1 MKQILKLKKKLRSSD
16 SANLS
21 SPQPA
26 SVPSAASTSQIATPS
41 CHQSTGSSL
50 TVPSEGSPAPTST
63 FTATNEAATVSPPSP
78 EPENAV
84 RSVPERLWNE
94 AYNILEEKEPKVV
107 KSYQEILQLVQH
119 EWTDTTAPEELQ
131 ALEHCKTVKSRQ
143 MWRLVYSGLEKS
155 KRQAKLKESVSNII
169 ETIDNLKGVV
179 DKVVKYSSEAAIAWA
194 GVTLGLEILSNPMK
208 EPGINRKGIA
218 YVLSRMEWYWNLVE
232 LVLQDN
238 SSAPSATLRTNLET
252 QIIDFYK
259 KLLLFQM
266 KSACLYY
273 RNWAGVILRDAV
285 KLDDWAGELNNIKDA
300 ERLIQKDIEQYD
312 NQDIRLKLGTI
323 ETSSVDQAE
332 SLETICKLLRE
343 EARLKAKN
351 EQDDKDR
358 DCLAALLITDPRQD
372 KKRIQSQKGDPLN
385 ESYEWIL
392 KSDAYQTLTDNS
404 SSRVLWING
413 PPGKGKTMLL
423 CGIIDELQK
432 SLRPI
437 SFFLC
442 QANVKEEDLSSDI
455 AVLRGLIYVLL
466 EHQPSL
472 ISAIRPSYDKQ
483 KDRLFNSINSSELLG
498 DILTTM
504 LQDPSLNDAILL
516 VDALDEC
523 TINRSKLIKLIAD
536 LSESCNTK
544 WIVSSRDWPEIQ
556 QELADAKGLIC
567 LDLEQEQESVSQAVK
582 SYIRKKVDDLAKTTW
597 KNDSELKDK
606 VFDYMQSHAD
616 DTFLWVALVCER
628 LANSGIRK
636 RLVMEELV
644 KFPTSLVALYQ
655 AMLDRITNS
664 PEADRLKQILAL
676 VCIVY
681 RPLSSA
687 EIPTLVEFMDDYDE
701 EDMEDVIAS
710 CGSFLTLQNGE
721 IFFVHQSAKE
731 FLLDQ
736 GHRILFPH
744 GMKDKHAYIFYRSLE
759 GMEKTLRQDIYELG
773 SPGTLNPVEVP
784 SPDPLCAI
792 KYSCGYWVQHLC
804 KSEFV
809 QDPDLLRL
817 KRVSIFLH
825 SKFTNWLEALSLLGE
840 LSTAIASILLLKTTL
855 ADIPM
860 QELTDFIHDAHRFIY
875 YHKRAIEIAP
885 LQIYCSA
892 LIFSPKSS
900 VIRQHFCYQ
909 IPKWII
915 SKPEMGLQWDH
926 NIQTIYTRPNA
937 RHASYSPD
945 GCYIAVSYSSGFDL
959 YETLSGDL
967 VRQEERF
974 VPFPVTVYSP
984 DGLFLCCL
992 CSGSVLIFSASTLDL
1007 AQELEHNARHC
1018 VFLPDGNNIAL
1029 VYSGDVAVFNWK
1041 TGEALSVLNQI
1052 IRVSSNIA
1060 VLTATHIVGISPTA
1074 TEVQIWSIFK
1084 GECKHNLSWDIG
1096 AINSVACSADGRQ
1109 IAAASTSGIRL
1120 WYLDN
1125 TLGWIVKHDLY
1136 TEGYVYCLAFSEISR
1151 MLISGSTDNLIR
1163 VWDETGDCAK
1173 VLKGHSQPIMFLSVC
1188 GNQLASGSQDDTIK
1202 LWDLSEIVS
1211 DQLRQKQLS
1220 QVQACDYSSQ
1230 ASLESSYPDEGLGV
1244 HSLLFSPKGSMLAL
1258 VSFAK
1263 TQIWDTTTDI
1273 CKDILL
1279 SGEPS
1284 GLQGVNFTPDDKL
1297 MAMKAMYG
1305 KIRVWNTDVMEQVQF
1320 SGLEDRGSVA
1330 ISADGRYISSLSVSN
1345 TDKESVLKAW
1355 DLTKYPQTR
1364 QYIISEILPLE
1375 SNRGL
1380 SRFIHSE
1387 DRQALAVSDSFQKLH
1402 ILHRRLGNWVAEQLL
1417 PPREIPLAF
1426 SADNSWLL
1434 THDTKRTS
1442 FFMRETTHPYTV
1454 KDLGSLKADATTRD
1468 TPPLETAW
1476 WAIATRYGLLAIGE
1490 PGDFE
1495 GTAHIGWG
1503 LSLQMDWIM
1512 RGNERMLW
1520 VPADFR
1526 RMALDINASRVAFV
1540 CPSGHIK
1547 IMRFK

>member
-1 MKQILKLKKKLRSSD
+1 MKQLLKLKQKLRSSD
-16 SANLS
+16 SANGQS
-21 SPQPA
+21 SRPS
-26 SVPSAASTSQIATPS
+26 SVPSTTSTSQIATPS

-50 TVPSEGSPAPTST
+50 TVPDEGSPAPTPTST
-63 FTATNEAATVSPPSP
+63 ETNEAATVSPPSL

-84 RSVPERLWNE
+84 RSVPERLWNK
-94 AYNILEEKEPKVV
+94 AYDILEEKEPEVV

-169 ETIDNLKGVV
+169 ETIENLKGVV
-179 DKVVKYSSEAAIAWA
+179 DKAVKYSSEAAIAWA

-208 EPGINRKGIA
+208 EPGLNRKGIA

-285 KLDDWAGELNNIKDA
+285 KLDDWAGELNTIKDA

-332 SLETICKLLRE
+332 SLETICKILRE
-343 EARLKAKN
+343 EARLKEKN
-351 EQDDKDR
+351 AQDDKDR
-358 DCLAALLITDPRQD
+358 DCLAALLITDPRKD
-372 KKRIQSQKGDPLN
+372 KKRIQSQKGDPLKD
-385 ESYEWIL
+385 SYEWIL
-392 KSDAYQTLTDNS
+392 KSDAYQTLIDNS
-404 SSRVLWING
+404 SSRILWING

-483 KDRLFNSINSSELLG
+483 KDRPFNSINSSELLG

-556 QELADAKGLIC
+556 QELADATGLIC
-567 LDLEQEQESVSQAVK
+567 LDLEQEHEPVSQAVK
-582 SYIRKKVDDLAKTTW
+582 SYIRKKVDDLAKTKW

-628 LANSGIRK
+628 LANSSIRK

-701 EDMEDVIAS
+701 EDVEDVIAS

-744 GMKDKHAYIFYRSLE
+744 GTKHKHAYIFCRSVE
-759 GMEKTLRQDIYELG
+759 GMQNTLRQDIYELG

-784 SPDPLCAI
+784 SPDP
-792 KYSCGYWVQHLC
+792 
-804 KSEFV
+804 F
-809 QDPDLLRL
+809 
-817 KRVSIFLH
+817 
-825 SKFTNWLEALSLLGE
+825 
-840 LSTAIASILLLKTTL
+840 
-855 ADIPM
+855 
-860 QELTDFIHDAHRFIY
+860 
-875 YHKRAIEIAP
+875 
-885 LQIYCSA
+885 
-892 LIFSPKSS
+892 PKSS
-900 VIRQHFCYQ
+900 VVRQSFCYQ
-909 IPKWII
+909 TPEWII
-915 SKPEMGLQWDH
+915 GKPQMGRQWDR
-926 NIQTIYTRPNA
+926 NIQTIYTRPGA
-937 RHASYSPD
+937 HHATYSPD
-945 GCYIAVSYSSGFDL
+945 GCYLAVSHSTGFDI

-967 VRQEERF
+967 IRQEESRLF
-974 VPFPVTVYSP
+974 CPATVYSP
-984 DGLFLCCL
+984 DGQFLCCS
-992 CSGSVLIFSASTLDL
+992 CYGSVLIFSASTLGL
-1007 AQELEHNARHC
+1007 VRKLEHKAKHC
-1018 VFLPDGNNIAL
+1018 FFLPDGNSIAL
-1029 VYSGDVAVFNWK
+1029 VHNGDVAVFNWK
-1041 TGEALSVLNQI
+1041 TGKALSVLDQI
-1052 IRVSSNIA
+1052 IQENSNIA

-1074 TEVQIWSIFK
+1074 TEVQIWNIFT
-1084 GECKHNLSWDIG
+1084 GECNLNLSWYIG
-1096 AINSVACSADGRQ
+1096 QINSVACSVDGQQ
-1109 IAAASTSGIRL
+1109 IAAASADRIRL
-1120 WYLDN
+1120 WHLDN
-1125 TLGWIVKHDLY
+1125 TLGWVQKHDLY
-1136 TEGYVYCLAFSEISR
+1136 NEDYAWCLTFSGNSR
-1151 MLISGSTDNLIR
+1151 MLISGSLDNLIR
-1163 VWDETGDCAK
+1163 VWDETGGRVK
-1173 VLKGHSQPIMFLSVC
+1173 VLKGHSRPIKFLSVC
-1188 GNQLASGSQDDTIK
+1188 GNQLASGSRDNTLK
-1202 LWDLSEIVS
+1202 LWDLSDIVS
-1211 DQLRQKQLS
+1211 NQLRQKQLS
-1220 QVQACDYSSQ
+1220 PVQTCDYPSQ

-1244 HSLLFSPKGSMLAL
+1244 DSPSIFS
-1258 VSFAK
+1258 
-1263 TQIWDTTTDI
+1263 
-1273 CKDILL
+1273 
-1279 SGEPS
+1279 
-1284 GLQGVNFTPDDKL
+1284 
-1297 MAMKAMYG
+1297 
-1305 KIRVWNTDVMEQVQF
+1305 
-1320 SGLEDRGSVA
+1320 
-1330 ISADGRYISSLSVSN
+1330 
-1345 TDKESVLKAW
+1345 
-1355 DLTKYPQTR
+1355 
-1364 QYIISEILPLE
+1364 
-1375 SNRGL
+1375 
-1380 SRFIHSE
+1380 
-1387 DRQALAVSDSFQKLH
+1387 
-1402 ILHRRLGNWVAEQLL
+1402 
-1417 PPREIPLAF
+1417 
-1426 SADNSWLL
+1426 
-1434 THDTKRTS
+1434 
-1442 FFMRETTHPYTV
+1442 
-1454 KDLGSLKADATTRD
+1454 
-1468 TPPLETAW
+1468 
-1476 WAIATRYGLLAIGE
+1476 
-1490 PGDFE
+1490 
-1495 GTAHIGWG
+1495 
-1503 LSLQMDWIM
+1503 
-1512 RGNERMLW
+1512 
-1520 VPADFR
+1520 
-1526 RMALDINASRVAFV
+1526 
-1540 CPSGHIK
+1540 
-1547 IMRFK
+1547 

>member
-1 MKQILKLKKKLRSSD
+1 MKQLLKLKQKLRSSD
-16 SANLS
+16 SANGQS
-21 SPQPA
+21 SRPS
-26 SVPSAASTSQIATPS
+26 SVPSTTSTSQIATPS

-50 TVPSEGSPAPTST
+50 TVPDEGSPAPTPTST
-63 FTATNEAATVSPPSP
+63 ETNEAATVSPPSL

-84 RSVPERLWNE
+84 RSVPERLWNK
-94 AYNILEEKEPKVV
+94 AYDILEEKEPEVV

-169 ETIDNLKGVV
+169 ETIENLKGVV
-179 DKVVKYSSEAAIAWA
+179 DKAVKYSSEAAIAWA

-208 EPGINRKGIA
+208 EPGLNRKGIA

-285 KLDDWAGELNNIKDA
+285 KLDDWAGELNTIKDA

-332 SLETICKLLRE
+332 SLETICKILRE
-343 EARLKAKN
+343 EARLKEKN
-351 EQDDKDR
+351 AQDDKDR
-358 DCLAALLITDPRQD
+358 DCLAALLITDPRKD
-372 KKRIQSQKGDPLN
+372 KKRIQSQKGDPLKD
-385 ESYEWIL
+385 SYEWIL
-392 KSDAYQTLTDNS
+392 KSDAYQTLIDNS
-404 SSRVLWING
+404 SSRILWING

-483 KDRLFNSINSSELLG
+483 KDRPFNSINSSELLG

-556 QELADAKGLIC
+556 QELADATGLIC
-567 LDLEQEQESVSQAVK
+567 LDLEQEHEPVSQAVK
-582 SYIRKKVDDLAKTTW
+582 SYIRKKVDDLAKTKW

-628 LANSGIRK
+628 LANSSIRK

-701 EDMEDVIAS
+701 EDVEDVIAS

-744 GMKDKHAYIFYRSLE
+744 GTKHKHAYIFCRSVE
-759 GMEKTLRQDIYELG
+759 GMQNTLRQDIYELG

-792 KYSCGYWVQHLC
+792 KYSCVYWVQHLC
-804 KSEFV
+804 KSEFM
-809 QDPDLLRL
+809 QGPDLSRL
-817 KRVSIFLH
+817 KRVSIFLR

-875 YHKRAIEIAP
+875 YHKPAIEIAP
-885 LQIYCSA
+885 LQVYCSA

-900 VIRQHFCYQ
+900 VVRQSFCYQ
-909 IPKWII
+909 TPEWII
-915 SKPEMGLQWDH
+915 GKPQMGRQWDR
-926 NIQTIYTRPNA
+926 NIQTIYTRPGA
-937 RHASYSPD
+937 HHATYSPD
-945 GCYIAVSYSSGFDL
+945 GCYLAVSHSTGFDI

-967 VRQEERF
+967 IRQEESRLF
-974 VPFPVTVYSP
+974 CPATVYSP
-984 DGLFLCCL
+984 DGQFLCCS
-992 CSGSVLIFSASTLDL
+992 CYGSVLIFSASTLGL
-1007 AQELEHNARHC
+1007 VRKLEHKAKHC
-1018 VFLPDGNNIAL
+1018 FFLPDGNSIAL
-1029 VYSGDVAVFNWK
+1029 VHNGDVAVFNWK
-1041 TGEALSVLNQI
+1041 TGKALSVLDQI
-1052 IRVSSNIA
+1052 IQENSNIA

-1074 TEVQIWSIFK
+1074 TEVQIWNIFT
-1084 GECKHNLSWDIG
+1084 GECNLNLSWYIG
-1096 AINSVACSADGRQ
+1096 QINSVACSVDGQQ
-1109 IAAASTSGIRL
+1109 IAAASADRIRL
-1120 WYLDN
+1120 WHLDN
-1125 TLGWIVKHDLY
+1125 TLGWVQKHDLY
-1136 TEGYVYCLAFSEISR
+1136 NEDYAWCLTFSGNSR
-1151 MLISGSTDNLIR
+1151 MLISGSLDNLIR
-1163 VWDETGDCAK
+1163 VWDETGGRVK
-1173 VLKGHSQPIMFLSVC
+1173 VLKGHSRPIKFLSVC
-1188 GNQLASGSQDDTIK
+1188 GNQLASGSRDNTLK
-1202 LWDLSEIVS
+1202 LWDLSDIVS
-1211 DQLRQKQLS
+1211 NQLRQKQLS
-1220 QVQACDYSSQ
+1220 PVQTCDYPSQ

-1244 HSLLFSPKGSMLAL
+1244 DSPSIFS
-1258 VSFAK
+1258 
-1263 TQIWDTTTDI
+1263 
-1273 CKDILL
+1273 
-1279 SGEPS
+1279 
-1284 GLQGVNFTPDDKL
+1284 
-1297 MAMKAMYG
+1297 
-1305 KIRVWNTDVMEQVQF
+1305 
-1320 SGLEDRGSVA
+1320 
-1330 ISADGRYISSLSVSN
+1330 
-1345 TDKESVLKAW
+1345 
-1355 DLTKYPQTR
+1355 
-1364 QYIISEILPLE
+1364 
-1375 SNRGL
+1375 
-1380 SRFIHSE
+1380 
-1387 DRQALAVSDSFQKLH
+1387 
-1402 ILHRRLGNWVAEQLL
+1402 
-1417 PPREIPLAF
+1417 
-1426 SADNSWLL
+1426 
-1434 THDTKRTS
+1434 
-1442 FFMRETTHPYTV
+1442 
-1454 KDLGSLKADATTRD
+1454 
-1468 TPPLETAW
+1468 
-1476 WAIATRYGLLAIGE
+1476 
-1490 PGDFE
+1490 
-1495 GTAHIGWG
+1495 
-1503 LSLQMDWIM
+1503 
-1512 RGNERMLW
+1512 
-1520 VPADFR
+1520 
-1526 RMALDINASRVAFV
+1526 
-1540 CPSGHIK
+1540 
-1547 IMRFK
+1547 